1 MTQFQSKFHIED
13 DAGPDEIYQYL
24 DTIIAEKPSDDTSLK
39 NKASELGHSI
49 GSAERI
55 RVGPI
60 LKRLGVVE
68 PDDKFSL
75 SKMGDELLDIMYD
88 QPRLFDNILHY
99 LYYTAVDRFP
109 EEYIYTSYTYQKF
122 TNYIHRNHP
131 FESFHGN
138 KSSIVS
144 AVGAELQQDEDIDT
158 SRTEAGVSISTKTFN
173 GFLKFVTE
181 LEPSIN
187 PNEDGGTPG
196 YNPRG
201 FCPPELFVL
210 GVDYIYNQ
218 TDTDYGTLLSLTDEV
233 KIEIGQLCLLS
244 DDGVENVAD
253 FSDDSFEFFAVN
265 QDFGKNYLLNQS
277 VGVHDF
283 S

>member
-1 MTQFQSKFHIED
+1 MSQLQSKFHIED
-13 DAGPDEIYQYL
+13 DVGPDEIYQYL
-24 DTIIAEKPSDDTSLK
+24 DTLIAEKPSDDDSLK

-55 RVGPI
+55 RVGP
-60 LKRLGVVE
+60 LLERLGVVE
-68 PDDKFSL
+68 PNDKFSL
-75 SKMGDELLDIMYD
+75 TEMGDSLVDIMYE
-88 QPRLFDNILHY
+88 QPRLFYNILHY

-109 EEYIYTSYTYQKF
+109 EEHIYTSYTYQKF

-144 AVGAELQQDEDIDT
+144 AVDAELQQDEHIDP
-158 SRTEAGVSISTKTFN
+158 SRAKAGVSISTKTFN
-173 GFLKFVTE
+173 GFLRFITE

-187 PNEDGGTPG
+187 PNKDGETPG
-196 YNPRG
+196 YSPRG

-210 GVDYIYNQ
+210 AVDYIYNQ
-218 TDTDYGTLLSLTDEV
+218 TDTDYGTLLSLTDNV
-233 KIEIGQLCLLS
+233 KMNIRQLCFLT
-244 DDGVENVAD
+244 DDGIENVAD
-253 FSDDSFEFFAVN
+253 FSDESFDFFALN